1 MDLFDLH
8 GKTYLLLV
16 DYHSRWPEIRLLD
29 RLSTAAVIARL
40 KSIFATHGIP
50 DVFVSDNGPQFASA
64 EFRKF
69 TEEFCFTHTTSSPRY
84 PQANGEAERAVQ
96 TIKNLLRKASDPYV
110 ALLSY
115 RATPLRNG
123 YAPSELLM
131 GRRLNTKLPS
141 TRTRTSLP
149 NLPSLLEKEGKYR
162 EQQRSEY
169 NKRHSAKQASELQPG
184 DYVFIKDLKRQGS
197 VLTCHQNPRSYIIC
211 TDQGTIRRNRSHL
224 VATPA
229 SSSSPALVSIQVRE
243 QSSPGHHVSTP
254 RTPHSPRPSPT
265 AVSEGNSETQ
275 PRVSRSGRPINPPKR
290 LDL

>member
-1 MDLFDLH
+1 
-8 GKTYLLLV
+8 
-16 DYHSRWPEIRLLD
+16 
-29 RLSTAAVIARL
+29 
-40 KSIFATHGIP
+40 
-50 DVFVSDNGPQFASA
+50 
-64 EFRKF
+64 
-69 TEEFCFTHTTSSPRY
+69 
-84 PQANGEAERAVQ
+84 
-96 TIKNLLRKASDPYV
+96 
-110 ALLSY
+110 
-115 RATPLRNG
+115 
-123 YAPSELLM
+123 M

-162 EQQRSEY
+162 EQQRSGY

-197 VLTCHQNPRSYIIC
+197 VLTRHQNPRSYIIC

-229 SSSSPALVSIQVRE
+229 SSSSPALVSTQVRE

-290 LDL
+290 HTIYSIHETRFKSPRTHELYEMMAYIWIVAGLAYLALAKVYVADILMAKANAVERGTFKRLAAYFKGGLPKDTGDNSEDSTASTTTSPGGNRCTMSQTMPSPAEEDGETGEPRSLQEVT

>member
-1 MDLFDLH
+1 MPKTFLYSIRNYGSRKSFENFD
-8 GKTYLLLV
+8 
-16 DYHSRWPEIRLLD
+16 ENEF
-29 RLSTAAVIARL
+29 IARL

-50 DVFVSDNGPQFASA
+50 DVLVSDNGPHFASA

-149 NLPSLLEKEGKYR
+149 NVPSLLEKEGKYR
-162 EQQRSEY
+162 EQQRSGY

-197 VLTCHQNPRSYIIC
+197 VLTRHQNPRSYIIC

-229 SSSSPALVSIQVRE
+229 SSSSPALVSTQVRE
-243 QSSPGHHVSTP
+243 QSSPGHHVSTT